1 MKFVDLVDIGALRGL
16 CESFTELTGAVT
28 AILDLEG
35 TILVATGWQRI
46 CTQFHRVNP
55 ETAARCR
62 QSDTV
67 LAGRLHSGEPYNV
80 YRCRNG
86 LVDVAVPIH
95 VCGEHVAN
103 LFTGQF
109 FFEPPDIAYFRR
121 QAEEFGFDERTYLEA
136 LAQTPIFTE
145 QQVRSMM
152 DFLIRLAQMIGE
164 TGLARVR
171 LQDANQQLRQH
182 REHLEEL
189 VQARTAELSLA
200 KEQAEAASRA
210 KSAFLANMS
219 HELRT
224 PINAIMGMNT
234 LALRRATDAKQIDQ
248 LHKAGGAAQRLLTV
262 INNILDLSKIEA
274 DRLTLA
280 TAEFNLNDVFADLYD
295 LISQDVADKALGLVI
310 DICPEL
316 AHQSLQGDAGR
327 LGQIL
332 LNLVG
337 NATKFTVRGSITV
350 RARRVDE
357 DAAAVVVR
365 FEVQDTGIG
374 IAAADQS
381 RLFIAFEQGDNS
393 TTRRYAGTGLGLA
406 ISRRLAQLMGGTLG
420 VDSALG
426 AGSTFWFTLRLA
438 KTKRAV
444 APAPQPSAPSAW
456 DQLRTRHTSAR
467 LLLVEDEPI
476 NQEVLQDLL
485 ADLGLTVDTA
495 DNGVQALELA
505 TRSDYDLILMDMQ
518 MPVMGGL
525 EATQRIRQLPN
536 GTRVPII
543 AITANVFMDDR
554 AQCLAAGMTDFIGK
568 PVDPEVLYAAL
579 LTYLP
584 PPAD

>member
-1 MKFVDLVDIGALRGL
+1 
-16 CESFTELTGAVT
+16 
-28 AILDLEG
+28 
-35 TILVATGWQRI
+35 
-46 CTQFHRVNP
+46 VNP

-67 LAGRLHSGEPYNV
+67 LAGRLRGGETYNV

-103 LFTGQF
+103 FFTGQF
-109 FFEPPDIAYFRR
+109 FFEPPDSAAFRR
-121 QAEEFGFDERTYLEA
+121 QAGEFGFDEQAYLEA
-136 LAQTPIFTE
+136 LAETPIFTE

-171 LQDANQQLRQH
+171 LQEANQELRQH
-182 REHLEEL
+182 REHLEDL

-210 KSAFLANMS
+210 KSTFLANTS

-224 PINAIMGMNT
+224 PINAIIGMNT

-248 LHKAGGAAQRLLTV
+248 LHKANGAAQRLLAV
-262 INNILDLSKIEA
+262 INDILDLSKIEA
-274 DRLTLA
+274 DHLTLA
-280 TAEFNLNDVFADLYD
+280 TAEFNLNDVFADLSD
-295 LISQDVADKALGLVI
+295 LISHDVAEKALGLVI

-350 RARRVDE
+350 RARQIEE
-357 DAAAVVVR
+357 DAAVVVVR

-393 TTRRYAGTGLGLA
+393 MTRQHGGTGLGLA
-406 ISRRLAQLMGGTLG
+406 ISRRLAQLMGGTLE

-438 KTKRAV
+438 KTQRAV
-444 APAPQPSAPSAW
+444 PQPGTRSAW
-456 DQLRTRHTSAR
+456 DQLRTRHTRAH
-467 LLLVEDEPI
+467 LLLVEDEPV
-476 NQEVLQDLL
+476 NQEVLRELV
-485 ADLGLTVDTA
+485 ADLELTVDVV
-495 DNGVQALELA
+495 DNGVQALDLA
-505 TRSDYDLILMDMQ
+505 TRNDYDLILMDMQ

-525 EATQRIRQLPN
+525 EAAQRIRQLPN
-536 GTRVPII
+536 GMRVPII

-568 PVDPEVLYAAL
+568 PVDPEILYAAL

-584 PPAD
+584 PSGD

>member
-1 MKFVDLVDIGALRGL
+1 
-16 CESFTELTGAVT
+16 
-28 AILDLEG
+28 
-35 TILVATGWQRI
+35 
-46 CTQFHRVNP
+46 
-55 ETAARCR
+55 
-62 QSDTV
+62 
-67 LAGRLHSGEPYNV
+67 
-80 YRCRNG
+80 
-86 LVDVAVPIH
+86 
-95 VCGEHVAN
+95 
-103 LFTGQF
+103 
-109 FFEPPDIAYFRR
+109 
-121 QAEEFGFDERTYLEA
+121 
-136 LAQTPIFTE
+136 
-145 QQVRSMM
+145 MM
-152 DFLIRLAQMIGE
+152 DFLIRLAQLIGE

-171 LQDANQQLRQH
+171 LQEANQELRQH

-210 KSAFLANMS
+210 KSTFLANMS

-248 LHKAGGAAQRLLTV
+248 LHKASGAAQRLLSV

-280 TAEFNLNDVFADLYD
+280 TTEFSLSDVFADLSN
-295 LISQDVADKALGLVI
+295 LISQAVAEKALGLVI

-350 RARRVDE
+350 RARRIEE
-357 DAAAVVVR
+357 DGAAVVVR

-393 TTRRYAGTGLGLA
+393 TTRRHGGTGLGLA
-406 ISRRLAQLMGGTLG
+406 ISRRLVQLMGGTLW
-420 VDSALG
+420 VDSAFG

-438 KTKRAV
+438 KATLV
-444 APAPQPSAPSAW
+444 PAPQPSAPSAW
-456 DQLRTRHTSAR
+456 DQLRTRRGRAR

-476 NQEVLQDLL
+476 NQEVLQELM
-485 ADLGLTVDTA
+485 ADLGLTVDVA
-495 DNGVQALELA
+495 DNGVRALELA
-505 TRSDYDLILMDMQ
+505 TRRNYNLILMDMQ

-525 EATQRIRQLPN
+525 EAAQRIRQLPN
-536 GTRVPII
+536 GKRVPII
-543 AITANVFMDDR
+543 AITANVFLDDR
-554 AQCLAAGMTDFIGK
+554 ARCLAAGMTDFIAK
-568 PVDPEVLYAAL
+568 PVDPEVLYATL

-584 PPAD
+584 PSAD

>member
-1 MKFVDLVDIGALRGL
+1 
-16 CESFTELTGAVT
+16 
-28 AILDLEG
+28 
-35 TILVATGWQRI
+35 
-46 CTQFHRVNP
+46 
-55 ETAARCR
+55 
-62 QSDTV
+62 
-67 LAGRLHSGEPYNV
+67 
-80 YRCRNG
+80 
-86 LVDVAVPIH
+86 
-95 VCGEHVAN
+95 
-103 LFTGQF
+103 
-109 FFEPPDIAYFRR
+109 
-121 QAEEFGFDERTYLEA
+121 
-136 LAQTPIFTE
+136 
-145 QQVRSMM
+145 
-152 DFLIRLAQMIGE
+152 
-164 TGLARVR
+164 
-171 LQDANQQLRQH
+171 
-182 REHLEEL
+182 
-189 VQARTAELSLA
+189 LA

-210 KSAFLANMS
+210 KSTFLANMS
-219 HELRT
+219 HELRM

-262 INNILDLSKIEA
+262 INSILDLSKIEA

-280 TAEFNLNDVFADLYD
+280 TAEFNLNDVFADLRD

-357 DAAAVVVR
+357 DTAAVVVR
-365 FEVQDTGIG
+365 FEVQDTGIGIGIG

-426 AGSTFWFTLRLA
+426 EGSTFWFTLRLA

-444 APAPQPSAPSAW
+444 TPAPQPNSPSAW

-476 NQEVLQDLL
+476 NQEVLRELL

-495 DNGVQALELA
+495 NNGVQALELA
-505 TRSDYDLILMDMQ
+505 TRSDY
-518 MPVMGGL
+518 
-525 EATQRIRQLPN
+525 
-536 GTRVPII
+536 
-543 AITANVFMDDR
+543 
-554 AQCLAAGMTDFIGK
+554 MT
-568 PVDPEVLYAAL
+568 
-579 LTYLP
+579 
-584 PPAD
+584 

>member
-16 CESFTELTGAVT
+16 CESFTQLTGAVT

-55 ETAARCR
+55 QTAARCR

-67 LAGRLHSGEPYNV
+67 LAGRLRSGETYNV
-80 YRCRNG
+80 YRCQNG

-103 LFTGQF
+103 FFTGQF
-109 FFEPPDIAYFRR
+109 FFEPPDSTYFQR
-121 QAEEFGFDERTYLEA
+121 QAEEFGFDEQAYLEA
-136 LAQTPIFTE
+136 LAETPTFTE
-145 QQVRSMM
+145 PQVRSMM
-152 DFLIRLAQMIGE
+152 DFLIRLAQLIGE

-171 LQDANQQLRQH
+171 LQEANQELRQH

-210 KSAFLANMS
+210 KSTFLANMS

-248 LHKAGGAAQRLLTV
+248 LHKASGAAQRLLSV

-280 TAEFNLNDVFADLYD
+280 TTEFSLSDVFADLSN
-295 LISQDVADKALGLVI
+295 LISQAVAEKALGLVI

-350 RARRVDE
+350 RARRIEE
-357 DAAAVVVR
+357 DGAAVVVR

-393 TTRRYAGTGLGLA
+393 TTRRHGGTGLGLA
-406 ISRRLAQLMGGTLG
+406 ISRRLVQLMGGTLG
-420 VDSALG
+420 VDSAFG

-438 KTKRAV
+438 KATLV
-444 APAPQPSAPSAW
+444 PAPQPSAPSAW
-456 DQLRTRHTSAR
+456 DQLRTRRGRAR

-476 NQEVLQDLL
+476 NQEVLQELM
-485 ADLGLTVDTA
+485 ADLGLTVDVA
-495 DNGVQALELA
+495 DNGVRALELA
-505 TRSDYDLILMDMQ
+505 TRRNYNLILMDMQ

-525 EATQRIRQLPN
+525 EAAQRIRQLPN
-536 GTRVPII
+536 GKRVPII
-543 AITANVFMDDR
+543 AITANVFLDDR
-554 AQCLAAGMTDFIGK
+554 ARCLAAGMTDFIAK
-568 PVDPEVLYAAL
+568 PVDPEVLYATL

-584 PPAD
+584 PSAD